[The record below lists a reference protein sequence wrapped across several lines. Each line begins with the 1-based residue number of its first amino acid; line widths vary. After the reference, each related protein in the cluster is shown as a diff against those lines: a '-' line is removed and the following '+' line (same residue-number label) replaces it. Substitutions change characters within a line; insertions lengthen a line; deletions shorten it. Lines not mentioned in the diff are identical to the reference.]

1 MPSRFLRIGRS
12 ATGLGLFATKPI
24 KRAVHIAAYRGR
36 RLSYEEAEQLDARGA
51 KFLFEINSRCTIDG
65 SPRWNLGRYV
75 NHSCRPNAKA
85 VGRKGGIVFVAS
97 RRIEPGEDNERPY
110 IRDGTDVVRGIQPQ
124 CLGEF
129 ASRIFEP
136 LQAHVDDGEIGV
148 GPRVRRMLLD
158 KRREY
163 LQGR

>member
-1 MPSRFLRIGRS
+1 MPSRFFRIGRS

-97 RRIEPGEDNERPY
+97 RRIEPGEEITIDYGQEYYRFFVENGGCRCSPCHAKAVNRRRKKATARKSRRP
-110 IRDGTDVVRGIQPQ
+110 II
-124 CLGEF
+124 
-129 ASRIFEP
+129 SR
-136 LQAHVDDGEIGV
+136 
-148 GPRVRRMLLD
+148 
-158 KRREY
+158 
-163 LQGR
+163 